1 MIKKYT
7 FQQLRKILV
16 RQQDQ
21 SDCGIAALQTV
32 IRWHGGESFSEDLRI
47 ASGTNS
53 DGTTM
58 LGLIQAARE
67 NGFEADGY
75 EMDIEYLSKQTVPCI
90 LHLFIDGLGFHYMVY
105 LGHISNKDLIIL
117 GDPDN
122 GIKLYSTRELSK
134 LWLSKS
140 AVILSPNETFVKVK
154 QRLTKEKT
162 KWFYK
167 NIEKDIP
174 YLSINLTLGII
185 ISLISITTAI
195 FSQKLI
201 DHLLPERSYNQ
212 IVVGLILLF
221 LILTSR
227 SLISYLRQYVMLQ
240 QSQAYN
246 KRLTGFFLDKIIK
259 LPKLFFNSRKKG
271 DLIGRLNDTQRIQQN
286 ISHIIGNFVIDTL
299 VIIVSLAAVFIY
311 SVLVG
316 IIVTTI
322 IPAII
327 YLVYTYT
334 NKFVKAQKK
343 VMNSYSQLESYY
355 INILSG
361 ISAIKENGAQSF
373 FIDMG
378 KENFAIYQSA
388 IFTLGTLTNRL
399 TLKVDFISAIMSVGI
414 IAICTN
420 LFFKDQLSIGALIAI
435 ISLVS
440 SILPSIIRIAQINVN
455 IQEIKVAFERIFDLT
470 NTKEETLDEESQDK
484 IAFKSFRM
492 ENVCFR
498 FNGRPILYD
507 KMKLEINKGELI
519 GIIGESGMGK
529 STLTEIIQGF
539 YTPYEGNFYINDK
552 LYSSLQLSSWRKC
565 YATVPQEIKI
575 FNGNI
580 YFNIVLN
587 RPCTEKEFQKFC
599 NNYGFDILFQKWS
612 INYLTLIGEEGQ
624 KLSGGQKQILGL
636 ARALYKNPQLLLL
649 DESTSALDKYTESFI
664 LKLLKRLKMENNMAI
679 FFITHKNFITEI
691 ANRTY
696 KLENKTLSII
706 EDLNSI
712 ESQ

>member
-1 MIKKYT
+1 M
-7 FQQLRKILV
+7 
-16 RQQDQ
+16 
-21 SDCGIAALQTV
+21 
-32 IRWHGGESFSEDLRI
+32 
-47 ASGTNS
+47 
-53 DGTTM
+53 
-58 LGLIQAARE
+58 
-67 NGFEADGY
+67 
-75 EMDIEYLSKQTVPCI
+75 
-90 LHLFIDGLGFHYMVY
+90 
-105 LGHISNKDLIIL
+105 
-117 GDPDN
+117 
-122 GIKLYSTRELSK
+122 
-134 LWLSKS
+134 
-140 AVILSPNETFVKVK
+140 
-154 QRLTKEKT
+154 
-162 KWFYK
+162 WFYK

-679 FFITHKNFITEI
+679 LFITHKNFITEI

>member
-1 MIKKYT
+1 M
-7 FQQLRKILV
+7 
-16 RQQDQ
+16 
-21 SDCGIAALQTV
+21 
-32 IRWHGGESFSEDLRI
+32 
-47 ASGTNS
+47 
-53 DGTTM
+53 
-58 LGLIQAARE
+58 
-67 NGFEADGY
+67 
-75 EMDIEYLSKQTVPCI
+75 
-90 LHLFIDGLGFHYMVY
+90 
-105 LGHISNKDLIIL
+105 
-117 GDPDN
+117 
-122 GIKLYSTRELSK
+122 
-134 LWLSKS
+134 
-140 AVILSPNETFVKVK
+140 
-154 QRLTKEKT
+154 
-162 KWFYK
+162 WFYK

-440 SILPSIIRIAQINVN
+440 S
-455 IQEIKVAFERIFDLT
+455 
-470 NTKEETLDEESQDK
+470 
-484 IAFKSFRM
+484 
-492 ENVCFR
+492 
-498 FNGRPILYD
+498 
-507 KMKLEINKGELI
+507 
-519 GIIGESGMGK
+519 
-529 STLTEIIQGF
+529 
-539 YTPYEGNFYINDK
+539 
-552 LYSSLQLSSWRKC
+552 
-565 YATVPQEIKI
+565 
-575 FNGNI
+575 
-580 YFNIVLN
+580 
-587 RPCTEKEFQKFC
+587 
-599 NNYGFDILFQKWS
+599 
-612 INYLTLIGEEGQ
+612 
-624 KLSGGQKQILGL
+624 
-636 ARALYKNPQLLLL
+636 
-649 DESTSALDKYTESFI
+649 
-664 LKLLKRLKMENNMAI
+664 
-679 FFITHKNFITEI
+679 
-691 ANRTY
+691 
-696 KLENKTLSII
+696 
-706 EDLNSI
+706 
-712 ESQ
+712 